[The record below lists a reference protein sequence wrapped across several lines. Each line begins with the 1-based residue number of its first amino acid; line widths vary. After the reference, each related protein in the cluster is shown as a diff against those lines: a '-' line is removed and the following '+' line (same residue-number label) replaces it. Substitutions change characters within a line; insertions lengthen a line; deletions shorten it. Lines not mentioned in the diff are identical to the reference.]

1 MSDFLTSDRLPGLVQ
16 GGYIIAAILFIGA
29 LAGLSKHETAKR
41 GNLAGMAGMAI
52 ALVATVLLAARQA
65 ELPDPLDHWRGLG
78 STLALIVVAMAIG
91 AAIGAWRAR
100 TVEMTGLPELVDGAT
115 VYRMTPEEFAAY
127 VPALLEA
134 GAAFIGGCCGTG
146 PDFIR
151 ALARKISAARS

>member
-1 MSDFLTSDRLPGLVQ
+1 MMGVTPEQ
-16 GGYIIAAILFIGA
+16 AAAELSAAGADVIGA
-29 LAGLSKHETAKR
+29 NCGSGVAGYVDICRRLRA
-41 GNLAGMAGMAI
+41 
-52 ALVATVLLAARQA
+52 ATDRPVWIKANA
-65 ELPDPLDHWRGLG
+65 
-78 STLALIVVAMAIG
+78 
-91 AAIGAWRAR
+91 
-100 TVEMTGLPELVDGAT
+100 GLPELVDGAT